1 MNDSLRLLPE
11 GFFMFA
17 GSAER
22 SALFFWFRFIILV
35 EKQKGVCAVAKQND
49 QPLELYAPVSALRGV
64 STVRAGLF
72 AKLGVHTLYDLLT
85 FFPRDY
91 EDRTRFLDIAQ
102 LQPDEPACF
111 EAMIVSSPRVAHIRK
126 GLDITRVQAADATGR
141 LTLVFFNRP
150 YLADSLHYGESYRFY
165 GTLNADGSA
174 QVTNPVFEPT
184 ERAGTVT
191 GRLFPIYSLTA
202 GLSNKVVIQ
211 CVQQALDACCELLPE
226 LLPQS
231 VCAEYG
237 LCDAQSAY
245 RAVHTPQSL
254 EALNAARRRL
264 VFEEFFVFSAGLQL
278 VRSER
283 RVQHA
288 VVIVPDALP
297 EFYAAL
303 PYRLTAAQEKV
314 LGQITQD
321 LASGTPMNR
330 LVQGDVGSGKT
341 AVAAAVAFLA
351 ARSGVQTALMAPTEI
366 LAEQH
371 YKTLTALLAPL
382 GVTVALLTGS
392 MTAAQ
397 KREVKARLADGA
409 VQVAVG
415 THALITADVEFTALG
430 LVIADEQHRFGVA
443 QRARLSGKG
452 ESPHLLVMSA
462 TPIPR
467 TLALIAYG
475 ELDVSTIDELPPGR
489 QPVETFLV
497 DENYRKRLNAF
508 VQKQCDE
515 GGQVYIVCPAVEESE
530 LESLKSAEVWAQTLQ
545 AAVFPQLRVGLLH
558 GKMKAGD
565 KEDVMARFARH
576 EIDVLVCTTVI
587 EVGVDV
593 PNANLILIE
602 NADRFGL
609 SQLHQLR
616 GRVGRGARKSYCVLV
631 SSTKNPDTL
640 ERLKTLCRS
649 SDGFAIAQKDL
660 ALRGPGD
667 FFGSR
672 QHGLPLLRAA
682 ALDMDLQTLEQA
694 QQAAAQALGA
704 PGWQTVAEYAPL
716 LRRIGVLFETAPVA
730 LN

>member
-1 MNDSLRLLPE
+1 
-11 GFFMFA
+11 MFA

-245 RAVHTPQSL
+245 RAVHTPLSL

>member
-1 MNDSLRLLPE
+1 M
-11 GFFMFA
+11 
-17 GSAER
+17 
-22 SALFFWFRFIILV
+22 
-35 EKQKGVCAVAKQND
+35 AKQND
-49 QPLELYAPVSALRGV
+49 QPLDLYAPVSALRGV

-72 AKLGVHTLYDLLT
+72 GKLGVHTLYDLLT

-91 EDRTRFLDIAQ
+91 EDRTKLLDIAQ
-102 LQPDEPACF
+102 LLPDEPACF
-111 EAMIVSSPRVAHIRK
+111 EAMVVSSPRLSRIRK
-126 GLDITRVQAADATGR
+126 GLDITRLQVADATGR

-150 YLADSLHYGESYRFY
+150 YLADTLHYGESYRFY
-165 GTLNADGSA
+165 GTLNADGAA
-174 QVTNPVFEPT
+174 QVTNPVFEPA
-184 ERAGTVT
+184 ERAGAVT

-202 GLSNKVVIQ
+202 GLSNNVVIQ
-211 CVQQALDACCELLPE
+211 CVQQALDVCCELMPE
-226 LLPQS
+226 LLPQN
-231 VCAEYG
+231 VRAEYG
-237 LCDAQSAY
+237 LCDAQTAY
-245 RAVHTPQSL
+245 RTVHTPQCA
-254 EALNAARRRL
+254 EELNAARRRL

-283 RVQHA
+283 RVQRA
-288 VVIVPDALP
+288 VVIASDALP

-314 LGQITQD
+314 LGQIAHD

-341 AVAAAVAFLA
+341 AVAAAAAFLA
-351 ARSGVQTALMAPTEI
+351 ARGGVQTALMAPTEI

-382 GVTVALLTGS
+382 GVTLALLTGS

-397 KREVKARLADGA
+397 KREVKARLADGTA
-409 VQVAVG
+409 QVVVG
-415 THALITADVEFTALG
+415 THALITANVEFSALG

-452 ESPHLLVMSA
+452 DSPHLLVMSA

-515 GGQVYIVCPAVEESE
+515 GGQVYIVCPAVEQSE

-545 AAVFPQLRVGLLH
+545 AAVFPRLRVGLLH
-558 GKMKAGD
+558 GKMKASD

-631 SSTKNPDTL
+631 SSSKNPDTL

-682 ALDMDLQTLEQA
+682 ALQMDLQTLEQA

-704 PGWQTVAEYAPL
+704 PGWQADAEYAPL

>member
-1 MNDSLRLLPE
+1 MPK
-11 GFFMFA
+11 
-17 GSAER
+17 
-22 SALFFWFRFIILV
+22 
-35 EKQKGVCAVAKQND
+35 EKPPVD
-49 QPLELYAPVSALRGV
+49 LYAPMTALRGV

-91 EDRTRFLDIAQ
+91 EDRTKLVDIAQ
-102 LQPDEPACF
+102 LQPDTPACF
-111 EAMIVSSPRVAHIRK
+111 EAMIVSAPRTSHIRK
-126 GLDITRVQAADATGR
+126 GLDVTRVQAADATGR

-150 YLADSLHYGESYRFY
+150 YLSDALHYGERYRFY
-165 GTLNADGSA
+165 GTLNADGAA
-174 QVTNPVFEPT
+174 QVTNPAFESAA
-184 ERAGTVT
+184 RAGTVT

-202 GLSNKVVIQ
+202 GLSNTVVIQ
-211 CVQQALDACCELLPE
+211 CVQQALDACCAQLPE
-226 LLPQS
+226 LLPAS
-231 VCAEYG
+231 VRAEYG
-237 LCDAQSAY
+237 LLGAQAAY
-245 RAVHTPQSL
+245 RAVHTPENEPVL
-254 EALNAARRRL
+254 HEARRRL

-283 RVQHA
+283 REQHA
-288 VVIVPDALP
+288 TVIPSDALP

-314 LGQITQD
+314 LGQIARD

-341 AVAAAVAFLA
+341 AVAAAAAFLA
-351 ARSGVQTALMAPTEI
+351 ARAGVQTALMAPTEI

-397 KREVKARLADGA
+397 KRGVKAQLADGTA
-409 VQVAVG
+409 QVAVG
-415 THALITADVEFTALG
+415 THALLTDDVAFKDLS

-497 DENYRKRLNAF
+497 DERYRRRIHAF
-508 VQKQCDE
+508 VQKQCDA

-530 LESLKSAEVWAQTLQ
+530 LESLKSAEVWAETLQ
-545 AAVFPQLRVGLLH
+545 AAVFPTLRVGLLH
-558 GKMKAGD
+558 GKMKSAD

-576 EIDVLVCTTVI
+576 ELDVLVCTTVI

-631 SSTKNPDTL
+631 SSSKKPETL
-640 ERLKTLCRS
+640 ERLKTLCQS

-682 ALDMDLQTLEQA
+682 ALEMDLQTLEQA
-694 QQAAAQALGA
+694 QQAAAQALGS
-704 PGWQTVAEYAPL
+704 PGWQTDAEYAPL

>member
-1 MNDSLRLLPE
+1 
-11 GFFMFA
+11 
-17 GSAER
+17 
-22 SALFFWFRFIILV
+22 
-35 EKQKGVCAVAKQND
+35 
-49 QPLELYAPVSALRGV
+49 
-64 STVRAGLF
+64 
-72 AKLGVHTLYDLLT
+72 
-85 FFPRDY
+85 
-91 EDRTRFLDIAQ
+91 
-102 LQPDEPACF
+102 
-111 EAMIVSSPRVAHIRK
+111 
-126 GLDITRVQAADATGR
+126 
-141 LTLVFFNRP
+141 
-150 YLADSLHYGESYRFY
+150 
-165 GTLNADGSA
+165 
-174 QVTNPVFEPT
+174 
-184 ERAGTVT
+184 
-191 GRLFPIYSLTA
+191 
-202 GLSNKVVIQ
+202 
-211 CVQQALDACCELLPE
+211 
-226 LLPQS
+226 
-231 VCAEYG
+231 
-237 LCDAQSAY
+237 
-245 RAVHTPQSL
+245 
-254 EALNAARRRL
+254 
-264 VFEEFFVFSAGLQL
+264 
-278 VRSER
+278 
-283 RVQHA
+283 
-288 VVIVPDALP
+288 
-297 EFYAAL
+297 
-303 PYRLTAAQEKV
+303 
-314 LGQITQD
+314 
-321 LASGTPMNR
+321 
-330 LVQGDVGSGKT
+330 
-341 AVAAAVAFLA
+341 
-351 ARSGVQTALMAPTEI
+351 
-366 LAEQH
+366 
-371 YKTLTALLAPL
+371 
-382 GVTVALLTGS
+382 
-392 MTAAQ
+392 MTASQ
-397 KREVKARLADGA
+397 KREVKARLADGTA
-409 VQVAVG
+409 QVAVG
-415 THALITADVEFTALG
+415 THALITANVEFSALG

-452 ESPHLLVMSA
+452 DSPHLLVMSA

-515 GGQVYIVCPAVEESE
+515 GGQVYIVCPAVEQSE

-545 AAVFPQLRVGLLH
+545 AAVFPRLRVGLLH
-558 GKMKAGD
+558 GKMKACD
-565 KEDVMARFARH
+565 KEDVMARFVRH

-682 ALDMDLQTLEQA
+682 ALQMDLQTLEQA

-704 PGWQTVAEYAPL
+704 PGWQADAEYAPL
-716 LRRIGVLFETAPVA
+716 LQRIGVLFETAPVA

>member
-1 MNDSLRLLPE
+1 
-11 GFFMFA
+11 MFA

>member
-1 MNDSLRLLPE
+1 MPQ
-11 GFFMFA
+11 
-17 GSAER
+17 
-22 SALFFWFRFIILV
+22 
-35 EKQKGVCAVAKQND
+35 EKPPVD
-49 QPLELYAPVSALRGV
+49 LYAPVTALRGV

-91 EDRTRFLDIAQ
+91 EDRTKLVDIAR
-102 LQPDEPACF
+102 LQPDVPACF
-111 EAMIVSSPRVAHIRK
+111 EAMIVSSPRTSHIRK
-126 GLDITRVQAADATGR
+126 GLDVTRMQAADATGR

-150 YLADSLHYGESYRFY
+150 YLSDALHYGESYRFY
-165 GTLNADGSA
+165 GTLNADGAA
-174 QVTNPVFEPT
+174 QVTTPAFEPA

-202 GLSNKVVIQ
+202 GLSNTVVMQ
-211 CVQQALDACCELLPE
+211 CVQQALDACCAQLPE
-226 LLPQS
+226 LLPAN
-231 VCAEYG
+231 VRAEYG
-237 LCDAQSAY
+237 LCGAQAAY
-245 RAVHTPQSL
+245 RAVHTPENEL
-254 EALNAARRRL
+254 ALREARRRL

-283 RVQHA
+283 REQHA
-288 VVIVPDALP
+288 PVIASDALP

-314 LGQITQD
+314 LGQIAHD

-341 AVAAAVAFLA
+341 AVAAAAAFLA
-351 ARSGVQTALMAPTEI
+351 ARAGVQTALMAPTEI

-397 KREVKARLADGA
+397 KRGVKAQLADGTA
-409 VQVAVG
+409 QVAVG
-415 THALITADVEFTALG
+415 THALLTADVAFKALS

-497 DENYRKRLNAF
+497 DEGYRRRIHAF
-508 VQKQCDE
+508 VQKQCDA

-530 LESLKSAEVWAQTLQ
+530 LESLKSAEVWAETLQ
-545 AAVFPQLRVGLLH
+545 ATVFPTLRVGLLH
-558 GKMKAGD
+558 GKMKSAD

-576 EIDVLVCTTVI
+576 ELDVLVCTTVI

-631 SSTKNPDTL
+631 SSSKKPETL
-640 ERLKTLCRS
+640 ERLKTLCQS

-682 ALDMDLQTLEQA
+682 ALEMDLQTLEQA
-694 QQAAAQALGA
+694 QQAAAQALGS
-704 PGWQTVAEYAPL
+704 PGWQADAEYAPL